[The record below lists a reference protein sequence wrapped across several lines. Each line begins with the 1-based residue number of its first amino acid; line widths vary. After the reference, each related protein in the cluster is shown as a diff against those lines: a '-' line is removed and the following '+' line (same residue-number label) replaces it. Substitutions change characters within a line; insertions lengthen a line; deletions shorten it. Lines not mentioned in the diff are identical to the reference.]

1 MQQIKIKKEEPLDNA
16 LKRLKEM
23 IMLEGTLD
31 EVRRLR
37 AFETPKE
44 RRTRKARRNARIGK
58 YLRAKAKQGFDPNES
73 KLEEIGFLEKNY

>member
-1 MQQIKIKKEEPLDNA
+1 MQQIKLKKDESLDGA

-23 IMLEGTLD
+23 VTLEGTLD

-44 RRTRKARRNARIGK
+44 RRIRKARRTARIAK
-58 YLRAKAKQGFDPNES
+58 YIKTQIRNGYSVPDAYETPYSYPK
-73 KLEEIGFLEKNY
+73 Y